1 MQGSVVAMLDIGKA
15 LIPCVRVLGIIH
27 VKDMHNHSIY
37 NLGLVICL
45 GVEGHGFGEL
55 GVWDSK
61 MYPDSFKEDLGGGLC
76 CDALLARNQNRH
88 LRKVNNNHKKTVIS
102 PLGGWEAQHVVH

>member
-27 VKDMHNHSIY
+27 AKDMHNHLIY
-37 NLGLVICL
+37 DLGLAICL

-55 GVWDSK
+55 GV
-61 MYPDSFKEDLGGGLC
+61 
-76 CDALLARNQNRH
+76 Q
-88 LRKVNNNHKKTVIS
+88 
-102 PLGGWEAQHVVH
+102 Q